1 MGLIAVLISLVNLLG
16 IHKKNGG
23 LNNGII
29 FIFVRCCLL
38 DGMFISCLYYAVDRP
53 SPLCCGNDVE
63 HCISR
68 LSNSRR
74 IINGVGSMKENL
86 ILFGMFFLSLGIA
99 ITCINLLVMYG
110 VLPNGR

>member
-1 MGLIAVLISLVNLLG
+1 MGLIEVLISLVNLLK
-16 IHKKNGG
+16 IQKKNGG
-23 LNNGII
+23 LNNDIV
-29 FIFVRCCLL
+29 FIFVWGRLF
-38 DGMFISCLYYAVDRP
+38 DGVFISCLYYEMDR
-53 SPLCCGNDVE
+53 SSSLCCGNDVE